1 MGLTITTTL
10 YTSAGSSTEAYL
22 NIESVDLKRD
32 RGLSV
37 KLNNYLDRASRDLDP
52 NSTVI
57 CNQLYSSVF
66 IPIESG
72 SQEFIDVTSTSI
84 HAFAYSKVKAKL
96 IADGLS
102 VVDDI

>member
-10 YTSAGSSTEAYL
+10 YTSAGASAEAYI
-22 NIESVDLKRD
+22 NIESVELKRD

-37 KLNNYLDRASRDLDP
+37 KLNNYLDRASRDADP

-57 CNQLYSSVF
+57 CNQLYASIF
-66 IPIESG
+66 IPIETG
-72 SQEFIDVTSTSI
+72 SPEFGELTTASI
-84 HAFAYSKVKAKL
+84 YAFAYSKVKDKL

>member
-1 MGLTITTTL
+1 MGLTVTTTL
-10 YTSAGSSTEAYL
+10 YTSAGSSTAAYL

-52 NSTVI
+52 NSTVV

-102 VVDDI
+102 VVDDL

>member
-1 MGLTITTTL
+1 MGLTITNTL

-57 CNQLYSSVF
+57 CNQLYASIF
-66 IPIESG
+66 ILIETG
-72 SQEFIDVTSTSI
+72 SPEFGELTTESI
-84 HAFAYSKVKAKL
+84 YAFVYAKVKDKL
-96 IADGLS
+96 IVDGLS